1 MIIEIYS
8 TRFRNWEFINDELNS
23 KNSVLDVCTSF
34 ISHPNYFEF
43 VDRILFL
50 SVNDRSLYDDRTKN
64 LFSDILLLDALLW
77 YEMKLLIDLFV
88 KRLSLVIKQH
98 INKLN
103 NVDKEIQINDLWHIK
118 ILDKKQLYRN
128 KETFPN
134 FNYTAKGVSNRIGKA
149 IKINDSQFKTF
160 REMIPKII
168 NSKDKNEGNL
178 IAK

>member
-1 MIIEIYS
+1 
-8 TRFRNWEFINDELNS
+8 
-23 KNSVLDVCTSF
+23 
-34 ISHPNYFEF
+34 
-43 VDRILFL
+43 
-50 SVNDRSLYDDRTKN
+50 
-64 LFSDILLLDALLW
+64 
-77 YEMKLLIDLFV
+77 MKLLIDLFV